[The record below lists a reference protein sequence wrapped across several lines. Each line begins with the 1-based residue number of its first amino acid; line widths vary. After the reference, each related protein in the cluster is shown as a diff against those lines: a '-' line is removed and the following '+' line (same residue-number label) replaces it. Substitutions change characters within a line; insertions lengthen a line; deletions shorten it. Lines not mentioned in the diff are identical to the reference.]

1 MYNVLNGGNMLTN
14 KYSKRIY
21 NSILPVELINPYPTI
36 DDRDF
41 WENVDN
47 IILRVIEVKPTAHDL
62 KPLKGTVLL
71 DAFQTGDT
79 SAIEI
84 LFKEKNDALIFTSL
98 LGCINDKSEYIIE
111 ALDMAWSVMDMALWH
126 LPSTKTFLSKEAYV
140 YKPVIDE
147 LSASIAGNVA
157 YLYYLLKNRYDSL
170 DINIGKRFEFEI
182 RNRIIQPFFERS
194 NDWMQGSN
202 GNYLPCVPGILSN
215 VLFGIFLFEAD
226 YIKKHEAVRQ
236 SLIIIDSMMENA
248 GSYGA
253 DEKSELYNGMI
264 TFFECLYM
272 ATGSA
277 FDVFN
282 DFTENVLSDLI
293 PSDTECSETDSINL
307 LRHVLHTDDPDIAQQ
322 VYKKYTGE
330 QLLQLCGSDT
340 SMERILFLINNSD
353 LILNKFYLKES

>member
-21 NSILPVELINPYPTI
+21 NSILPVELINPYPAI
-36 DDRDF
+36 DDRIF
-41 WENVDN
+41 WENLNN

-79 SAIEI
+79 SVIET

-126 LPSTKTFLSKEAYV
+126 LPSTKTSSSKEEYI
-140 YKPVIDE
+140 YRPVIDE
-147 LSASIAGNVA
+147 SAANTAGNVL
-157 YLYYLLKNRYDSL
+157 YSYYLLKSRYDSF

-182 RNRIIQPFFERS
+182 RNRIIQPFFDRS
-194 NDWMQGSN
+194 DDWMQRSN

-226 YIKKHEAVRQ
+226 YIKKHDAVRQ
-236 SLIIIDSMMENA
+236 SLVIIDSILENA
-248 GSYGA
+248 DTYNA
-253 DEKSELYNGMI
+253 TERRELYNGLI
-264 TFFECLYM
+264 TFFDCLYM

-282 DFTENVLSDLI
+282 DFPGYVLSDLAEQDNDY
-293 PSDTECSETDSINL
+293 SSMDSISL
-307 LRHVLHTDDPDIAQQ
+307 LRHVLYTDDPDIAQQ
-322 VYKKYTGE
+322 VYKDYTGE